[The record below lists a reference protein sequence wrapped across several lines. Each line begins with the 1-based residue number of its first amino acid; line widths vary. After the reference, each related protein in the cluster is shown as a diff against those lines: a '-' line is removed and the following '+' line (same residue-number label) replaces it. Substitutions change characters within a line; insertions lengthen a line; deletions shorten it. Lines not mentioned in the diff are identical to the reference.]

1 MKKHVLLVDDDKDEL
16 FLFNEA
22 LKEVPGSFKCTY
34 ASSGTQ
40 ALEMLKYFQPDFIF
54 IDYNLPVMDGVSI
67 LTEIRKDKKISD
79 IPVFLYSSSI
89 SKDINSTALFL
100 GATGCIRKPN
110 SIGMM
115 TMVLKSILSGLN
127 KDFRFLL
134 Q

>member
-16 FLFNEA
+16 FIFNEA

-34 ASSGTQ
+34 ASSGAQ
-40 ALEMLKYFQPDFIF
+40 ALEMLNYIQPDFIF
-54 IDYNLPVMDGVSI
+54 IDYNLPVMDGVGI
-67 LTEIRKDKKISD
+67 LTEIRKNKRISD
-79 IPVFLYSSSI
+79 IPVFLYSSKI
-89 SKDINSTALFL
+89 SKDINSTALLL

-115 TMVLKSILSGLN
+115 TMVLGSVLSGLN

>member
-34 ASSGTQ
+34 ASSGEQ
-40 ALEMLKYFQPDFIF
+40 ALEMLNYLQPDYIF
-54 IDYNLPVMDGVSI
+54 IDFNLPVMDGVGI
-67 LTEIRKDKKISD
+67 LTEIRKDKRISD

-89 SKDINSTALFL
+89 TKDINSAALFL

>member
-34 ASSGTQ
+34 ASSGAQ
-40 ALEMLKYFQPDFIF
+40 ALEMLNYIQPDYVF

-67 LTEIRKDKKISD
+67 LTEIRKDKKMSD
-79 IPVFLYSSSI
+79 IPVFLYSSSL
-89 SKDINSTALFL
+89 SKDINSTAIFL
-100 GATGCIRKPN
+100 GASGCIRKPN

>member
-34 ASSGTQ
+34 ASSGAQ
-40 ALEMLKYFQPDFIF
+40 ALEMLNYIQPDFIF
-54 IDYNLPVMDGVSI
+54 IDYNLPVLDGVAVLDGI
-67 LTEIRKDKKISD
+67 KRDKKISD
-79 IPVFLYSSSI
+79 IPVFLYSSSLT
-89 SKDINSTALFL
+89 KDVNSTAISL
-100 GATGCIRKPN
+100 GAAGCIRKPN

-115 TMVLKSILSGLN
+115 TMVLKSIFSGFSR
-127 KDFRFLL
+127 DFRFLL

>member
-34 ASSGTQ
+34 ASSGAQ
-40 ALEMLKYFQPDFIF
+40 ALEMLNYIQPDYIF

-67 LTEIRKDKKISD
+67 LTEIRKDKKMSD
-79 IPVFLYSSSI
+79 IPVFLYSSSL
-89 SKDINSTALFL
+89 SKDINSTAIFL
-100 GATGCIRKPN
+100 GASGCIRKPN

>member
-34 ASSGTQ
+34 ASSGAQ
-40 ALEMLKYFQPDFIF
+40 ALEMLNYIQPDFIF
-54 IDYNLPVMDGVSI
+54 VDYNLPVLDGVEVLNGI
-67 LTEIRKDKKISD
+67 KKDKKISD
-79 IPVFLYSSSI
+79 IPVFLYSSSLT
-89 SKDINSTALFL
+89 KDVNSTAMYL
-100 GATGCIRKPN
+100 GAAGCIRKPN

-115 TMVLKSILSGLN
+115 TMVLKSIFTGFGN
-127 KDFRFLL
+127 DFRFLL